1 MPKSCGHNTLSSK
14 WKPLPGD
21 IVILAFALAVGFLPF
36 FRANKEGK
44 ADYFVIEYN
53 GSILHKIPSGIDT
66 TINISVPDGSLV
78 VKIENGKGAIVQ
90 SSCPN
95 KICVHTGW
103 IERPC
108 QSAIC
113 IPNRIILRAY
123 GKGEYDAILR

>member
-14 WKPLPGD
+14 WKPILGD
-21 IVILAFALAVGFLPF
+21 IVIFVAALVAGFLPL
-36 FRANKEGK
+36 FRTNKEGK
-44 ADYFVIEYN
+44 VDYFVIEYN
-53 GSILHKIPSGIDT
+53 GSILHKIPASIDT
-66 TINISVPDGSLV
+66 IINISVHYGSLV
-78 VKIENGKGAIVQ
+78 VKIEDGKGAIIR

-103 IERPC
+103 IESPG

-113 IPNRIILRAY
+113 IPNKIILRAY